1 MSTITSLLRKVRRID
16 IVIMLFILTF
26 LAAFLHDH
34 VAAQEAAPLTPAAA
48 SQLYLPVVVGQSAAN
63 TPTATATT
71 PAPVTLTPTAS
82 ATPTATPSPTAS
94 PTATATSTP
103 TATPTRPATL
113 PANLVGVWFTGV
125 IPPTDFYD
133 PTTGAWR
140 DTNGLG
146 QMYKFNADGAYVYAG
161 FLRLQNGGC
170 RTEVS
175 VYKEGFAE
183 ASTNTATLTPQIA
196 KTRTVVVCGST
207 SETITDGPF
216 EPYQLGWQQ
225 MDDERGR
232 PKLFIQTG
240 EQTTEYYKQGMVEA
254 LVGGWSLNG
263 VASAGFYD
271 PQSGQWAVPTQDGAW
286 FVFTLDGAYRFGE
299 YGHNQDEQ
307 GCVITY
313 WVYQEGKMSVS
324 GGRFSYQAT
333 AGQGRLENTCTPD
346 VVSEG
351 PYIDPKLYEFT
362 WELRDQATAPK
373 LAISPM
379 GEFRYIVFDRE

>member
-1 MSTITSLLRKVRRID
+1 MSTITSLLRKARRSE
-16 IVIMLFILTF
+16 VALLFLILT
-26 LAAFLHDH
+26 LLMILLHDS
-34 VAAQEAAPLTPAAA
+34 VAAQEAAPHAPAAA
-48 SQLYLPVVVGQSAAN
+48 NQLYLPVVGGQGGDS

-71 PAPVTLTPTAS
+71 PAPITLTPT
-82 ATPTATPSPTAS
+82 PTSS

-103 TATPTRPATL
+103 TATPTVTPTRAPVL
-113 PANLVGVWFTGV
+113 PANLIGVWFAGV

-146 QMYKFNADGAYVYAG
+146 QMYKFNADGTYVYAG

-175 VYKEGFAE
+175 VYKVGAFE
-183 ASTNTATLTPQIA
+183 ASADTATLTPQLA
-196 KTRTVVVCGST
+196 KTRTVIVCGST

-225 MDDERGR
+225 VDDERSR
-232 PKLFIQTG
+232 PKLFLQSG

-263 VASAGFYD
+263 VTSAGFYD
-271 PQSGQWAVPTQDGAW
+271 PQSGQWAVPAQDGAW

-299 YGHNQDEQ
+299 YGHGQDEQ
-307 GCVITY
+307 GCAITY
-313 WVYQEGKMSVS
+313 WVYQEGKLSVS
-324 GGRFSYQAT
+324 GGRLSYQAT
-333 AGQGRLENTCTPD
+333 AGQGRLENACTPGA
-346 VVSEG
+346 VSDE
-351 PYIDPKLYEFT
+351 PYVDPKLYEFT
-362 WELRDQATAPK
+362 WELRDQTTAPK